1 MKLVLVV
8 LLLALVSGCT
18 KIPYQTWSTVT
29 YTNSP
34 DERERK
40 QYYEWCIGQSV
51 YSNKVV
57 AEGLRVACVA
67 AVLGNPTTY
76 SEEHKDG

>member
-8 LLLALVSGCT
+8 LVLVLVSGCNR
-18 KIPYQTWSTVT
+18 IPAQTWSQITVL
-29 YTNSP
+29 NAP

-51 YSNKVV
+51 YSKKVV
-57 AEGLRVACVA
+57 ADGLRVACVA
-67 AVLGNPTTY
+67 AVLGNPTTHY
-76 SEEHKDG
+76 EETKT